1 MLLTVATKAENRF
14 LVGAM
19 GHVITFADAGRVDA
33 RRWHAPGRPV
43 PSGWIAAC
51 GERLLT
57 VPVYMPGVKGGA
69 GDREAS
75 TRWCLLRNLRPHR
88 LRFYALTYPFGF
100 STNFVAEPASN
111 SA

>member
-1 MLLTVATKAENRF
+1 MRAGGTIQEGPCHPGGLLHTVN
-14 LVGAM
+14 
-19 GHVITFADAGRVDA
+19 
-33 RRWHAPGRPV
+33 
-43 PSGWIAAC
+43 
-51 GERLLT
+51 
-57 VPVYMPGVKGGA
+57 MPGVKGGA